1 MHKNLKSGAG
11 GYRIGSG
18 RPKGS
23 GKYGEGTCPIRVPIS
38 MRSEVETLVERLLG
52 HSTNTKL
59 MPNNIYAFPTLPL
72 YSSRVAAG
80 APALADE
87 HIDKQ
92 IDLNQYL
99 VRRPASTFLVRA
111 EGESMIN
118 AGIYENDILVVD
130 SGLEPTDGK
139 IVIAAL
145 NGELTV
151 KRLSIQAGQ
160 LQLLPENPRYRP
172 IEITETVEF
181 RILGVVL
188 HVLHAL

>member
-1 MHKNLKSGAG
+1 MDKKSKSGAG

-23 GKYGEGTCPIRVPIS
+23 GKYGEDTCPIRVPRS
-38 MRSEVETLVERLLG
+38 MRSEIESLVKRLR
-52 HSTNTKL
+52 TR
-59 MPNNIYAFPTLPL
+59 PDNIYTFPTLPL

-80 APALADE
+80 VPALADD

-118 AGIYENDILVVD
+118 VGIYENDILVVD
-130 SGLEPTDGK
+130 SALEPTDGK

-151 KRLSIQAGQ
+151 KRLSIQAGR
-160 LQLLPENPRYRP
+160 LQLLPENPCYRA
-172 IEITETVEF
+172 IEITEAVEF